1 MTNALINSDN
11 VIMEELVIITIV
23 TLIKLIYRQNIME
36 RKTKKINQ
44 GKKDQK
50 KRGGEKQKQPNKLNM
65 IKKLVR

>member
-44 GKKDQK
+44 GKKDQT
-50 KRGGEKQKQPNKLNM
+50 KRGEKSKNNQTN
-65 IKKLVR
+65 

>member
-11 VIMEELVIITIV
+11 VIMEELVIIAIV

-50 KRGGEKQKQPNKLNM
+50 KRGGGGGKAKTTKQTEHD
-65 IKKLVR
+65 